1 MCENDEHDQKRK
13 CWQEPNV
20 TCKRLHQIASDFV
33 DCNTLRRQVSS
44 YKSTFRAKAKS
55 HTSRRKQ
62 QRAKNDVSM
71 VCAKFKRD
79 ESQSNSPV

>member
-1 MCENDEHDQKRK
+1 MEVLARAECDVQ
-13 CWQEPNV
+13 
-20 TCKRLHQIASDFV
+20 TASDFV

-44 YKSTFRAKAKS
+44 YRSTFRAKAKS

-71 VCAKFKRD
+71 ACAKF
-79 ESQSNSPV
+79 